1 MSARGARVPPMPA
14 SNTPALA
21 PAEPAHRRLRR
32 SVSARWTR
40 LRSVRIPRPERRAVA
55 QALLLLALVGVLAAG
70 AWGVFVDRGES
81 GTGAVVGD
89 VVSIPGGQMRV
100 DVLRPWDEN
109 KHDGGMPGMK
119 IPDPKPTD
127 TRRFWLD
134 VTLGGRTAPGVRY
147 DPRLFTISGAG
158 MEPRTPHGASE
169 GLGVIVPGAQA
180 TVTLLYQVPK
190 KVADVVLRV
199 PGVSRPVVIPAPG
212 SAGGAEDH
220 GHG

>member
-14 SNTPALA
+14 ARPA
-21 PAEPAHRRLRR
+21 PAPTEPVHRRFRR
-32 SVSARWTR
+32 FLHIRWSR
-40 LRSVRIPRPERRAVA
+40 LRSVRIPRPGRRAVA
-55 QALLLLALVGVLAAG
+55 QALLLLALAAVLAAG
-70 AWGVFVDRGES
+70 AWGIFIDRGES
-81 GTGAVVGD
+81 DSRAAVGD

-134 VTLGGRTAPGVRY
+134 VTLGARTAPGIRY
-147 DPRLFTISGAG
+147 DPRLFTISGTG
-158 MEPRTPHGASE
+158 MEPREPHSASE
-169 GLGVIVPGAQA
+169 GLGVIIPGAQA
-180 TVTLLYQVPK
+180 TVTLLYQVPN
-190 KVADVVLRV
+190 KVGEVVLRV
-199 PGVSRPVVIPAPG
+199 PGVSRPIVIPAPG
-212 SAGGAEDH
+212 SAGGTQDH

>member
-1 MSARGARVPPMPA
+1 VSARGARVPPMPA
-14 SNTPALA
+14 STRPALV

-32 SVSARWTR
+32 SVGARWTR
-40 LRSVRIPRPERRAVA
+40 LRSVRIPRPGRRAVA
-55 QALLLLALVGVLAAG
+55 QALLLVALVGVLAAG
-70 AWGVFVDRGES
+70 SWGIFFDRGEPGS
-81 GTGAVVGD
+81 SAAVGD

-100 DVLRPWDEN
+100 DVVRPWDEN
-109 KHDGGMPGMK
+109 KHDGGMPGMT

-158 MEPRTPHGASE
+158 MEPRKPHGASE

-190 KVADVVLRV
+190 KVGDVVLRV

-212 SAGGAEDH
+212 STGGAEDH